1 MEVLAMNS
9 SLHVT
14 RSNRS
19 RSGAGRGLAA
29 LATPTTLLGLL
40 LVLGVGQAVAYGAET
55 ASGAVRPPAPVTAT
69 TGHEPFPLVTA
80 NDAGDVRLAIADFAD
95 GAAHFYT
102 FMANGLPV
110 EFFVVH
116 TPDNVIR
123 SAFDACDICY
133 HAKLGY
139 RWDGAVM
146 MVCNN
151 CGNRFATEQIG
162 IARGGCNP
170 APLAAR
176 IDGDHLVIAAQ
187 DLVAGLRYFP

>member
-1 MEVLAMNS
+1 MEASTMNDN
-9 SLHVT
+9 LHIAQLD
-14 RSNRS
+14 
-19 RSGAGRGLAA
+19 RSGAGRWFAI
-29 LATPTTLLGLL
+29 LATTAILMGVLSFLGLDS
-40 LVLGVGQAVAYGAET
+40 AVAYATDTGSESGT
-55 ASGAVRPPAPVTAT
+55 ARPLAQAMAT
-69 TGHEPFPLVTA
+69 TGHEPFFLVTA
-80 NDAGDVRLAIADFAD
+80 NEAGEVRFPIAEFAD
-95 GAAHFYT
+95 GVAHFYT

-123 SAFDACDICY
+123 CAYDACDICY

-139 RWDGAVM
+139 RQDGSV

-151 CGNRFATEQIG
+151 CGNRFATQQIG

-176 IDGDHLVIAAQ
+176 IVGDQLVIATQ
-187 DLVAGLRYFP
+187 DLTAGLSYFP